1 MFIIYLKA
9 FLFILMNIAA
19 GATIAILTHSPS
31 LATVIAGFFTAWVIS
46 IAKEEIKQLQ
56 LKDLSA

>member
-9 FLFILMNIAA
+9 FLFILMNIAI
-19 GATIAILTHSPS
+19 GVTVVTLTHSPA
-31 LATVIAGFFTAWVIS
+31 LATVITGFFTAWTIS
-46 IAKEEIKQLQ
+46 IAKEETKQLK